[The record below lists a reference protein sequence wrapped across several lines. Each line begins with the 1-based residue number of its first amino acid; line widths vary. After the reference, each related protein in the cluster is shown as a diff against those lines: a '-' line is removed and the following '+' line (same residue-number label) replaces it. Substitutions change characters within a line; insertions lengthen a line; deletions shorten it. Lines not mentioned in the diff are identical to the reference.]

1 MSWIYCLIALISNFL
16 RCYCYLSNFLLL
28 RQCLFANN
36 VIFTKKIPGWEI
48 WIQKSGRKEKLK
60 FYRLLMLEN
69 NFIIVHK
76 EKWFTHSEL
85 WKNQKNIQRSEWK
98 KLRNNVKTMLE
109 KKKLISPEW
118 FAGFWKFFQNQE
130 WKKIIQKIEDDDNTR
145 DLPWEKI
152 SYFFLLHKNYKKNS
166 KFLLEENLTQ
176 IKNKNSWSIPI

>member
-1 MSWIYCLIALISNFL
+1 M
-16 RCYCYLSNFLLL
+16 
-28 RQCLFANN
+28 LFSR
-36 VIFTKKIPGWEI
+36 KKIPGWEI